1 MGWFDRILRSCSH
14 RAAFIL
20 RLSTSYLFR
29 LRQEKI
35 VKGDPP
41 HGPHQ
46 RYFPCARQQL
56 TEAEQGWKAET
67 SPWGTIDRNCVCSI
81 VSGSLRPWASVSI
94 WFQLRILEGAAIL
107 PSWGSFWPSNWTQLY
122 SISFIDRQILTTEL
136 SGKPLRCN
144 RLSSNPSLPKGWEE
158 GRKAEINPSKVAL
171 QIFSECTV
179 AALLKPLQF
188 WCLLRTL
195 QWCFKGLNVD

>member
-41 HGPHQ
+41 HGPRQ
-46 RYFPCARQQL
+46 RYFPRARQQL

-81 VSGSLRPWASVSI
+81 VSGSLQPWASVSI
-94 WFQLRILEGAAIL
+94 WFHSQEYWRRLPFFPPGDLSDPAIEPSSTASPSDWQADSYHWAIWEALEVQQTILKSQ
-107 PSWGSFWPSNWTQLY
+107 PSQ
-122 SISFIDRQILTTEL
+122 
-136 SGKPLRCN
+136 
-144 RLSSNPSLPKGWEE
+144 RL
-158 GRKAEINPSKVAL
+158 GR
-171 QIFSECTV
+171 
-179 AALLKPLQF
+179 
-188 WCLLRTL
+188 
-195 QWCFKGLNVD
+195 G

>member
-1 MGWFDRILRSCSH
+1 MCKATAYWSRTGLKSWDQSLRYNRQKLCV
-14 RAAFIL
+14 L
-20 RLSTSYLFR
+20 NCVWLFAT
-29 LRQEKI
+29 LGFCVHLI
-35 VKGDPP
+35 SVKNTGGGC
-41 HGPHQ
+41 HSSLLGI
-46 RYFPCARQQL
+46 FLTQQL
-56 TEAEQGWKAET
+56 NPALQH
-67 SPWGTIDRNCVCSI
+67 
-81 VSGSLRPWASVSI
+81 LL
-94 WFQLRILEGAAIL
+94 Q
-107 PSWGSFWPSNWTQLY
+107 
-122 SISFIDRQILTTEL
+122 IDRQILTTEL

>member
-1 MGWFDRILRSCSH
+1 MCAQLCLALCNPGLLCPSDF
-14 RAAFIL
+14 
-20 RLSTSYLFR
+20 T
-29 LRQEKI
+29 
-35 VKGDPP
+35 VKNTGGGC
-41 HGPHQ
+41 HSSLLGI
-46 RYFPCARQQL
+46 FLTQQL
-56 TEAEQGWKAET
+56 NPALQH
-67 SPWGTIDRNCVCSI
+67 
-81 VSGSLRPWASVSI
+81 LL
-94 WFQLRILEGAAIL
+94 Q
-107 PSWGSFWPSNWTQLY
+107 
-122 SISFIDRQILTTEL
+122 IDRQILTTEL